1 MDPSNLDPSYIE
13 NLPIELAVN
22 IIEQISSPDILSNF
36 DTTSYYLRTL
46 TKKYVKKLSTDY
58 ITYLGIE
65 WLNNFQALENINDN
79 IIFNINID
87 DEPTNINIP
96 PKLTKFNLLLSSNR
110 SIYDKYL
117 IDDLKKIIANI
128 LLQVIDDLNIMT
140 IRIYIQGKKLFN
152 SFELLIQENTI
163 RILIPNF
170 KKERFTNTETPYNL
184 ISSIQ
189 TNTGIFIGNYIP
201 NNNNNNNNNN
211 RYLKVL
217 DTFYMD
223 NLLYIDDPKL
233 ILSSCKL
240 PDSKE
245 LDIFMETCIINK
257 YYLEDIIHQYNC
269 NFLLDNKKILD
280 SVLIKNNN
288 YLYVPSHLD
297 NKYIDMIKK

>member
-22 IIEQISSPDILSNF
+22 IIEQISSPSILANF
-36 DTTSYYLRTL
+36 DNTSYYLRTL
-46 TKKYVKKLSTDY
+46 TKKYVKKLSTDN

-65 WLNNFQALENINDN
+65 WLNNFQALENVNDN

-87 DEPTNINIP
+87 DEPRDINIP
-96 PKLTKFNLLLSSNR
+96 SKLTKFNLLLSSNR

-128 LLQVIDDLNIMT
+128 LSQVIDDLNIMT

-152 SFELLIQENTI
+152 SFVLLIQENTI

-189 TNTGIFIGNYIP
+189 TNTGIFIGNYIL
-201 NNNNNNNNNN
+201 NNNNN

-217 DTFYMD
+217 ETFYMD

-245 LDIFMETCIINK
+245 LDIFMETGIINK

-288 YLYVPSHLD
+288 YLYIASHLD